1 MDTKPKQPDEPTPQD
16 GISPMVDDQVDT
28 GIPPGAQ
35 DAEPVGLPSS
45 DRHQTEVTPT
55 KE

>member
-1 MDTKPKQPDEPTPQD
+1 MENKPKQPTEPTPQD
-16 GISPMVDDQVDT
+16 GTSPMGGDHVEK
-28 GIPPGAQ
+28 GIPPAAH
-35 DAEPVGLPSS
+35 DDEPTGLPSS